1 MLGFHIDLNTH
12 NFTRRY
18 LEDWLKEL
26 ASLGYDTIIWEIEN
40 AVALDA
46 IPDCAA
52 PEAFSKDEFR
62 ELLQYSRT
70 LGLDA
75 IPLLQTLGHVEY
87 ILQHEPYQHLAEI
100 PGSHSQFC
108 PLNKKLPAFI
118 GKLVSEYLDLFGE
131 VSKFHIG
138 LDETWWLGKCPHCAE
153 FVKKKSY
160 SELYIQ
166 YVNKIAAPLIQKKI
180 TPIIWADMALTHP
193 EALDKLSRDIMLF
206 DWDYW
211 SHQGMQGVHVWGLGG
226 RPKPLSEYPAE
237 IIAKIN
243 PFLFPDGDEPG
254 RMPDAFW
261 KAQFLA
267 AQGFKVVTCP
277 SSASSGDSVFT
288 PRNRLHLVNTF
299 DSLNAGS
306 APNLE
311 GSVLTSWTVRI
322 HPWEYQRQIIG
333 LPYFR
338 RYFPEKSLND
348 YELYFCRSR
357 LGLNNVQFF
366 KTIGKLS
373 IPCFLSDSHKLGI
386 TKDIGKIPVNTVE
399 KLVNGIPVKDVDEM
413 LKENRARLA
422 EYRSALDE
430 LKAIRQQA
438 TRGKRLIDEWIL
450 AARNLINRAE
460 AAIFLLVCRKD
471 KIKSALAEKD
481 DRRAIGGKILKD
493 MAKLKSETDW
503 FYVPILKPARRK
515 LAISWIYDSV
525 EAVLKK
531 RTGLK

>member
-1 MLGFHIDLNTH
+1 
-12 NFTRRY
+12 
-18 LEDWLKEL
+18 
-26 ASLGYDTIIWEIEN
+26 
-40 AVALDA
+40 
-46 IPDCAA
+46 
-52 PEAFSKDEFR
+52 
-62 ELLQYSRT
+62 
-70 LGLDA
+70 
-75 IPLLQTLGHVEY
+75 
-87 ILQHEPYQHLAEI
+87 
-100 PGSHSQFC
+100 
-108 PLNKKLPAFI
+108 
-118 GKLVSEYLDLFGE
+118 
-131 VSKFHIG
+131 
-138 LDETWWLGKCPHCAE
+138 
-153 FVKKKSY
+153 
-160 SELYIQ
+160 
-166 YVNKIAAPLIQKKI
+166 
-180 TPIIWADMALTHP
+180 
-193 EALDKLSRDIMLF
+193 MLF

-211 SHQGMQGVHVWGLGG
+211 SYQGMQGVHIWGFGG
-226 RPKPLSEYPAE
+226 RPRPLSEFSPE
-237 IIAKIN
+237 IAAQFKS
-243 PFLFPDGDEPG
+243 FMFPDGDEPG
-254 RMPDAFW
+254 RIPDAFW

-288 PRNRLHLVNTF
+288 PRNRLHLVNAF

-306 APNLE
+306 APNLN

-357 LGLNNVQFF
+357 LGLNHVQFF
-366 KTIGKLS
+366 NAIGKLS

-399 KLVNGIPVKDVDEM
+399 KLVNGIPVKDVDSM

-422 EYRSALDE
+422 EYKAAFDE
-430 LKAIRQQA
+430 LKAIRHQA
-438 TRGKRLIDEWIL
+438 TRGKRLVDEWIL

-471 KIKSALAEKD
+471 KIKTRLPEKD
-481 DRRAIGGKILKD
+481 DRRAIGAKILKD